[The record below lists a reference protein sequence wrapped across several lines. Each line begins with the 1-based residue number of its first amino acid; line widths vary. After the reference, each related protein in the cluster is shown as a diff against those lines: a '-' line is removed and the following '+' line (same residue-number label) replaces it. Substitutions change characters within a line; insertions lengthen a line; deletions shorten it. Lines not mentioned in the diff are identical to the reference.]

1 MIVHLLAVVQ
11 FSMHLCDNFE
21 SKQQDLDVEWTTW
34 FGMVNGCPDSTVQRS
49 HIYLWADYLG
59 FDSWPDL
66 NCRIEDWQVRV
77 GMRIGRLNVHT
88 LLPTMW
94 SLSWVSHIL
103 VPAARWIP
111 KIPLWLTKIRWV
123 IIGTL
128 NKLQIP
134 AQTTFSGTQAKPSAS
149 WKTWY
154 KNILWLIPQE
164 AGNI

>member
-1 MIVHLLAVVQ
+1 MWQFWIETTGSGCYLNSLVLRWLMVVLIVWCRGRTFTFGL
-11 FSMHLCDNFE
+11 SIWG
-21 SKQQDLDVEWTTW
+21 SIPDLT
-34 FGMVNGCPDSTVQRS
+34 
-49 HIYLWADYLG
+49 
-59 FDSWPDL
+59 L

-94 SLSWVSHIL
+94 SLSWVSHVL
-103 VPAARWIP
+103 MPAARWILT
-111 KIPLWLTKIRWV
+111 IPLWLTKIRWV
-123 IIGTL
+123 IIGAL